1 MIDRADRG
9 LTPVLALT
17 IIIGMVAVASIGI
30 VLVGTGALTTSS
42 DQLEDERVEQSFVT
56 LGSELNTVAA
66 SSDDTRSVALG
77 LADANGQVS
86 LVDSGHITVTA
97 SGLEDPIIDEPTRA
111 IEYRDGE
118 TVVAYEGGAVFR
130 GTGPEARV
138 VSAPQVEYR
147 QDALRLPITRLEG
160 VESVSND
167 RVRLSK
173 VRSDRPTRD
182 IPSVAGRFVTV
193 TIESPYYAGWAA
205 HYERQVGDQYV
216 TVDHANQTVA
226 VLLGQPNPDGSYDGA
241 VTAVGDVLDNGG
253 NPSVN
258 GSISA
263 TGNVSITCEAPANCT
278 GGEEVDLRPLDDDI
292 AYLFET
298 SAGDAQS
305 IDGTT
310 LENGTYYADELLLEK
325 KDGLEIDLSEGDV
338 TVLVDGNIG
347 LDNAKIEVVDGAGTD
362 HVARVYTTG
371 DVAIGGGSG
380 GVTVES
386 DDPRRFQLYG
396 TSEMKFAIGQGTF
409 TGTIYAP
416 RDEPAEGTNEL
427 VDEYLNNADCSPD
440 ADWADVCIGTGSVDF
455 TGSIISGP
463 MSIAQN
469 AKLTYDPS
477 LSSVEPTI
485 AILPEHLPPKL
496 DHLSV
501 VVHEVAVESK

>member
-66 SSDDTRSVALG
+66 SSDDTQSVALG
-77 LADANGQVS
+77 LTDANGQVS
-86 LVDSGHITVTA
+86 LVDSGHITVSA

-130 GTGPEARV
+130 GTGSEARV

-182 IPSVAGRFVTV
+182 IPSVAGQFVTI

-205 HYERQVGDQYV
+205 HYERQVGEQYV

-241 VTAVGDVLDNGG
+241 VTAVGDVVGSG
-253 NPSVN
+253 SSSVI
-258 GSISA
+258 GPISA
-263 TGNVSITCEAPANCT
+263 TGNVSVDCDVPDDCT
-278 GGEEVDLRPLDDDI
+278 GGEAVDLRPLDDDI

-305 IDGTT
+305 IDGST

-325 KDGLEIDLSEGDV
+325 GDDLEIDLSEGDV

-347 LDNAKIEVVDGAGTD
+347 LDNAKIEVVNGEGTD
-362 HVARVYTTG
+362 HAARVYTTG
-371 DVAIGGGSG
+371 DVAISNGNG

-386 DDPRRFQLYG
+386 DDPQRFQLYG

-416 RDEPAEGTNEL
+416 RDEPAGGTNEL
-427 VDEYLNNADCSPD
+427 ADTHLKSSDCSPD
-440 ADWADVCIGTGSVDF
+440 ADWADICIGTGNVDF
-455 TGSIISGP
+455 TGSIVSGP
-463 MSIAQN
+463 MSIGQK

-485 AILPEHLPPKL
+485 AIPPEHLPPKL
-496 DHLSV
+496 DHLTV
-501 VVHEVAVESK
+501 VVHEVAVESE